1 MTLTKLILPCAI
13 ALAACGNVQ
22 SGKEVHTLPP
32 DTLQALPA
40 DAPPIDQSAGMAVIE
55 GLNRAYGDKPG
66 VVGGFIGNG
75 RCPDYLEGMWFDGAT
90 LVLQVRG
97 DTVRARRELEA
108 AAGSGAFRIEQVGGG
123 RLSQKQLHALV
134 DSLNVIWDSVDPIV
148 RANVSGWGAT
158 VDGLEVTLR
167 LNTPE
172 KQREFREKALD
183 SPALT
188 FTGTDGMEV
197 CRRTGVSDTLGVSI
211 RAEMTTVARNA
222 ETAAFVLHNE
232 GRDTVECGESY
243 TVAYWREGEWRVLP
257 SASFFNAIAY
267 VVPPG
272 KQHRFVAHLHP
283 LVNGGRAGEYRFF
296 TNIEINGEKVTMM
309 ASFRLE

>member
-22 SGKEVHTLPP
+22 SGKDVHTLPP

-40 DAPPIDQSAGMAVIE
+40 DAPSIDQSAGMAVIE

-75 RCPDYLEGMWFDGAT
+75 RCPDYLEGMWFDSAT

-172 KQREFREKALD
+172 KQREL
-183 SPALT
+183 PPH
-188 FTGTDGMEV
+188 G
-197 CRRTGVSDTLGVSI
+197 
-211 RAEMTTVARNA
+211 
-222 ETAAFVLHNE
+222 
-232 GRDTVECGESY
+232 GE
-243 TVAYWREGEWRVLP
+243 
-257 SASFFNAIAY
+257 
-267 VVPPG
+267 
-272 KQHRFVAHLHP
+272 
-283 LVNGGRAGEYRFF
+283 
-296 TNIEINGEKVTMM
+296 
-309 ASFRLE
+309 